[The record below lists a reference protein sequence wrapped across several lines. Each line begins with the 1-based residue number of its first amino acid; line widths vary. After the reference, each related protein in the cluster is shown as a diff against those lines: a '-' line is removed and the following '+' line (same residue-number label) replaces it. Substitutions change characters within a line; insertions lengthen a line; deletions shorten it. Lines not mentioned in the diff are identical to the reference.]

1 MLDMRSAF
9 KNRISIL
16 LLQQRIIPPP
26 LTKWRGAVCPL
37 IHRSLLF
44 LSGNNRKQHSIL
56 QGRTAIIKIQCIT
69 PQFKFLLRGLMREFA
84 LSQLRSPM
92 LTTTKKNADGINTL
106 FINASRSYTPSA
118 VCNKLRSPNFFKT
131 LYPFLYLPSLS
142 LFYIFLIPLVKRI
155 HSRYLPHLNHPILQ
169 T

>member
-1 MLDMRSAF
+1 MLDMCSAS
-9 KNRISIL
+9 KNRFSVL
-16 LLQQRIIPPP
+16 LLQQRMHPPP
-26 LTKWRGAVCPL
+26 LTKWRGAICSL
-37 IHRSLLF
+37 MHRTLSF
-44 LSGNNRKQHSIL
+44 LSGNSRKKHSIP
-56 QGRTAIIKIQCIT
+56 QGRTAIIKFECT
-69 PQFKFLLRGLMREFA
+69 PPHFKFLLRHPTREFG

-92 LTTTKKNADGINTL
+92 LTDPKKNADRVNTL
-106 FINASRSYTPSA
+106 IINASRSYTLSA
-118 VCNKLRSPNFFKT
+118 VCKKLSSPNFFKT

>member
-1 MLDMRSAF
+1 MLDMRSASQ
-9 KNRISIL
+9 NSISVL
-16 LLQQRIIPPP
+16 LLQQRMLPPP

-56 QGRTAIIKIQCIT
+56 QGGTAIIKIQCTT
-69 PQFKFLLRGLMREFA
+69 PHFNFLLRGLMREFG

-92 LTTTKKNADGINTL
+92 LTNPKKNADGINTL

-131 LYPFLYLPSLS
+131 LYPFLYIPSLS
-142 LFYIFLIPLVKRI
+142 LFYVFLIPLIKRI